1 MEKNI
6 RIIYMGTPELSAHI
20 LKGLIEAGYPIVAV
34 IAQEDKPVGR
44 KGLIVPVPTKAIAME
59 YGIPVFQPH
68 RIREDYDFVKELKPD
83 LIVTCAYGQ
92 IVPQG
97 LLDIPPLGCINVHG
111 SLLPKYRGASP
122 IQQSLINGDAET
134 GVTIMEMID
143 RMDAGDMLLKET
155 FPIEKEDNYTT
166 LCKKISASG
175 LSALLRALPVIID
188 GTAVKIPQ
196 NEAEATFCSKIKK
209 EQEHLDV
216 SLSAEEFVR
225 WVRALSETP
234 GGYVLLEDQVFKI
247 FRAEPVEGDF
257 GEAGKIVRAD
267 RNGLYLSVSS
277 GAVALLEVQKQGKKR
292 MDYRSFI
299 NGEKNLLGKS
309 VR

>member
-1 MEKNI
+1 MKKNI
-6 RIIYMGTPELSAHI
+6 RMIYMGTPELSARI
-20 LKGLIEAGYPIVAV
+20 LRGLIEEGYTVVAV

-44 KGLIVPVPTKAIAME
+44 KGLILPVPTKAVALE

-68 RIREDYDFVKELKPD
+68 RIRENYDFVKDLKPD
-83 LIVTCAYGQ
+83 IIVTCAYGQ

-97 LLDIPPLGCINVHG
+97 LLDIPPLGCVNIHG

-122 IQQSLINGDAET
+122 IQQSLINGDEET

-155 FPIEKEDNYTT
+155 FRIEKEDNYTT
-166 LCKKISASG
+166 LCQKMSVSG
-175 LSALLRALPVIID
+175 LKALLHVLPRIID
-188 GTAVKIPQ
+188 GTVERIPQ

-209 EQEHLDV
+209 EQEHLDI
-216 SLSAEEFVR
+216 SLSSEEFVR

-234 GGYVLLEDQVFKI
+234 GGYVLLNDQVFKI

-299 NGEKNLLGKS
+299 NGEKDLLGKS